1 MSGEW
6 LKGVWMVSLG
16 TCNVSG
22 RCLEDIQMV
31 SGGCL
36 ECVRKVTGKS
46 RDSVWRLSGRCLESI
61 KIIL

>member
-6 LKGVWMVSLG
+6 LKGVWRVSLG

-46 RDSVWRLSGRCLESI
+46 RDNV
-61 KIIL
+61 